1 MVKLDAKK
9 IKRAIIWTGVA
20 SYAWGHDR
28 TGVVC
33 VFLLLSAATLTEPLE
48 WHGSIIARTVFLCL
62 LSFFHTCMCSLY
74 FTS

>member
-1 MVKLDAKK
+1 MH
-9 IKRAIIWTGVA
+9 G
-20 SYAWGHDR
+20 GHDR

-62 LSFFHTCMCSLY
+62 LSFFPYMHVQPLFYIVRDYCGLHN
-74 FTS
+74 